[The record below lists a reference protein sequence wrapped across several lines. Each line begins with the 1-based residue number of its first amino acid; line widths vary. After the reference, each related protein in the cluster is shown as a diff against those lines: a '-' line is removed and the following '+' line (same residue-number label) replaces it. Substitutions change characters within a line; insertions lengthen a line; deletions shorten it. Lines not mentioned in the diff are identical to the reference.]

1 MSMNEIQQKLCEDNI
16 NLAYYIVS
24 QYYPTYIHDDDV
36 KASAL
41 LGLCKA
47 AESYDP
53 EKGLFSTYAGKC
65 IRNEINQEFI
75 NRKPYSKMVSLESK
89 IGEELT
95 LGDMLISDDDIFCMD
110 EMFYDTLTKEER
122 DVLEVENMGFSTDEI
137 AEMFGYSVQKVQK
150 LLRMTRKK
158 WRKYNGD

>member
-1 MSMNEIQQKLCEDNI
+1 MNEVQQKLCEDNM

-24 QYYPTYIHDDDV
+24 KYYPTYVQDDDI
-36 KASAL
+36 KSSAL

-47 AESYDP
+47 AEAYDP
-53 EKGLFSTYAGKC
+53 EKGLFSTYAVKC

-75 NRKPYSKMVSLESK
+75 NRKPYSKMISLDSK
-89 IGEELT
+89 VGEELT
-95 LGDMLISDDDIFCMD
+95 LGDTIIDEDDIAYMD
-110 EMFYDTLTKEER
+110 ETFYNILTKEER
-122 DVLEVENMGFSTDEI
+122 DVLEVENMGFNSEEI

-158 WRKYNGD
+158 WRKYNG

>member
-1 MSMNEIQQKLCEDNI
+1 MNDVQQKLCEDNI

-41 LGLCKA
+41 FGLCKA

-53 EKGLFSTYAGKC
+53 NKGLFSTYAVKC

-75 NRKPYSKMVSLESK
+75 NRKPYSKMVSLESRV
-89 IGEELT
+89 GDEMT
-95 LGDMLISDDDIFCMD
+95 LGDMIIDEDDIAYMD
-110 EMFYDTLTKEER
+110 EAFYNTLTKEER
-122 DVLEVENMGFSTDEI
+122 DVLEVENMGFNSEEI

-158 WRKYNGD
+158 WRKYNG